1 MIETMK
7 RLIFTAILFISMGSM
22 AFAQQGDSKK
32 VKKTPEEKAKHL
44 TDELS
49 NKLALTADQKTKVYA
64 ISLEGIKEQ
73 RENHKKGEKR
83 DKAVIKADLE
93 KRDAQIS
100 AVLNDA
106 QKKTY
111 QTWKTEKIKSMKKH
125 GKKSAGT
132 NKV

>member
-1 MIETMK
+1 MK

-22 AFAQQGDSKK
+22 AFAQQSDSKK
-32 VKKTPEEKAKHL
+32 IKKTPEEKAKHL

-73 RENHKKGEKR
+73 KANHKKGEKR
-83 DKAVIKADLE
+83 DKAVIKSDLE

-106 QKKTY
+106 QRKTY
-111 QTWKTEKIKSMKKH
+111 QTWKMEKMKSMKKH
-125 GKKSAGT
+125 GKKSAGKET
-132 NKV
+132 NKA

>member
-1 MIETMK
+1 MK

-83 DKAVIKADLE
+83 DKTVIKADLE

-106 QKKTY
+106 QRKTY
-111 QTWKTEKIKSMKKH
+111 QTWKMEKMKSMKKH
-125 GKKSAGT
+125 GKKSAGKET
-132 NKV
+132 SKV